1 MPLALHLPSGHPDEN
16 ASPANRLRLWLAAQQ
31 NEYRRVQRFLSD
43 RRRLLE
49 LDDRLLGDVG
59 LTREDVLRDVPFRY
73 GAQDVHGS
81 GR

>member
-1 MPLALHLPSGHPDEN
+1 MPLALYLPSSHPTEN
-16 ASPANRLRLWLAAQQ
+16 ASPASRLRLWLAAQQ
-31 NEYRRVQRFLSD
+31 DECRRVQRFLSD

-59 LTREDVLRDVPFRY
+59 LTREDVLQDVPFRY